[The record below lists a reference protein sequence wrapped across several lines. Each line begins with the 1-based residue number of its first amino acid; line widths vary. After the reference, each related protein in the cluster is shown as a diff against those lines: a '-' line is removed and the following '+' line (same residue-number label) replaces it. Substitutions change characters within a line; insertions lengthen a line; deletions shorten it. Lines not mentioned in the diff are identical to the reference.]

1 MEASC
6 PVLRIREV
14 VMRGGD
20 IFLMEFTLCFT
31 SLIALLFVKVCARV
45 GGLLP
50 NRAILEEG
58 CNLSRTVNATLNP
71 LTS

>member
-6 PVLRIREV
+6 PVLRIREE

-45 GGLLP
+45 GGLP
-50 NRAILEEG
+50 ANRVVLKEG
-58 CNLSRTVNATLNP
+58 CNLSHTVNATDNR